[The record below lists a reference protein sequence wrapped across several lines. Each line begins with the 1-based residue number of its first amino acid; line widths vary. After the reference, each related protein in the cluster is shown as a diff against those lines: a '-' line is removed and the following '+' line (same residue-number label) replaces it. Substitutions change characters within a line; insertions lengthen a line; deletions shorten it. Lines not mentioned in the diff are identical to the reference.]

1 MHDLIRLKRPRG
13 RSGQPKSVQQLSD
26 EVTSLLQ
33 KIVITLLIAVVL
45 SQLALQIPQV
55 RAWVTGVD
63 RLEGTPFVQVRVL
76 CIWKAAVV

>member
-1 MHDLIRLKRPRG
+1 
-13 RSGQPKSVQQLSD
+13 V
-26 EVTSLLQ
+26 LQ

-63 RLEGTPFVQVRVL
+63 RLEGTPFGQVRVL